1 MLGQTISHYRITG
14 KLGGGGMGVVY
25 LAEDTR
31 LHRAVALKF
40 LPDDLAKNPQ
50 ALERFRRE
58 ARAASQLNH
67 PNICTI
73 HDIDEDNGHT
83 FIVMERLEG
92 ESLKQRMNSVPLQTL
107 EMLDISVQV
116 ADALAASHAKNI
128 VHRDIKPANI
138 FLTAGGR
145 AKILD
150 FGLAKLAREQHGG
163 DDQVYTEDSLTAMG
177 LIPGTAGYMSP
188 EQARSD
194 DLDPRS
200 DIFSL
205 GVVLYEM
212 ATGKKPFTGSNVVT
226 ILDSVL
232 HHKPQSPLVLN
243 RNLPTDL
250 EGVIGKALEKDR
262 KQRYQ
267 SAADMKTDLQRL
279 KIVAESGLA
288 RTGPRDSR
296 LRMVTDAFEKTG
308 SLRHTILLGVL
319 GLLLAALVAVA
330 VWSYKHRPEASSAQS
345 HNNTV
350 AVLPLANIN
359 NDSSVDYLG
368 LAIADQIANVLSYT
382 RSLDVRPT
390 ISTSRFANSK
400 LEPQQIGKELKVAT
414 VLAGHYFRQDQQLI
428 VTEEAI
434 EVSTNKLL
442 WQSTFN
448 ASAQDLIS
456 LQAQMANQIRQGLL
470 PALGAAS
477 GFLDTATQP
486 KNPDAYNL
494 YLGTLT
500 VSHDTAPNKAVIKV
514 LEQVVKM
521 DPTYAPAWEA
531 LGNRYYYDSNY
542 GGGGEE
548 SFQQSNV
555 AYARALELDP
565 NLIAAAGSLITNRV
579 ERGELG
585 PAYRQ
590 ANDLVRRRPESSQA
604 HFTLAYVLRYAGLL
618 EESARECE
626 TALSLD
632 PGNFELR
639 ACAWTFVDL
648 GKTQRALDFVRLDAG
663 SEWAKAIT
671 PPILLRERK
680 VEEARQ
686 AVRAMSANPTWHKD
700 LLESCLS
707 VRPDP
712 NLDQVALQTERR
724 VMAEPDPE
732 PWYTQGAILAYCGKK
747 DIAYRLI
754 ARAIGQ
760 NYCAYGALQSDP
772 ILDKIRDT
780 AEFDKLLTDGKDCQD
795 RAVAAPSEPT
805 Q

>member
-1 MLGQTISHYRITG
+1 M
-14 KLGGGGMGVVY
+14 VY

-31 LHRAVALKF
+31 LHRSVALKF

-73 HDIDEDNGHT
+73 HDIDEDGGHT

-92 ESLKQRMNSVPLQTL
+92 ESLKQRLHNTPMQTL
-107 EMLDISVQV
+107 ELLEIAVQV
-116 ADALAASHAKNI
+116 ADALAASHAKSI

-150 FGLAKLAREQHGG
+150 FGLAKLAREHAA
-163 DDQVYTEDSLTAMG
+163 DDQAFTEDSLTAMG

-200 DIFSL
+200 DIFSF

-212 ATGKKPFTGSNVVT
+212 ATGKKPFSGANVVT

-232 HHKPQSPLVLN
+232 HHKPQSPLLLN
-243 RNLPTDL
+243 RSLPTDL
-250 EGVIGKALEKDR
+250 EGVIGKALEKNRD
-262 KQRYQ
+262 QRYQ
-267 SAADMKTDLQRL
+267 SAAEMKGDLQRL
-279 KIVAESGLA
+279 KIVTESGLA

-296 LRMVTDAFEKTG
+296 LRMVSDAFQTTG
-308 SLRHTILLGVL
+308 SVRGWILLGAI
-319 GLLLAALVAVA
+319 GLLLSVLVAVG
-330 VWSYKHRPEASSAQS
+330 VWWYQHRPGVSATQS
-345 HNNTV
+345 HSNTV
-350 AVLPLANIN
+350 AVLPLTNVN
-359 NDSSVDYLG
+359 NDTSVDYLG

-390 ISTSRFANSK
+390 ISTAKYANSK
-400 LEPQQIGKELKVAT
+400 LEPQQIGKELRVAT
-414 VLAGHYFRQDQQLI
+414 ILAGHFFRQEQQLI

-434 EVSTNKLL
+434 DVGTNKLL

-448 ASAQDLIS
+448 ASSQDLIS
-456 LQAQMANQIRQGLL
+456 LQSQMANQIRQGLL
-470 PALGAAS
+470 PALGATS

-494 YLGTLT
+494 YMGSLT
-500 VSHDTAPNKAVIKV
+500 VSHDSAPNKAAIKV
-514 LEQVVKM
+514 LEQVVQM

-531 LGNRYYYDSNY
+531 LGNRYYYDSSY

-548 SFQQSNV
+548 AFQRSNT
-555 AYARALELDP
+555 AYGRALTLDP
-565 NLIAAAGSLITNRV
+565 NLSSAAANLITNRV

-585 PAYRQ
+585 AAYRE
-590 ANDLVRRRPESSQA
+590 ANDLVRRRSESSQA

-618 EESARECE
+618 DESGRECE

-632 PGNFELR
+632 PENFELR
-639 ACAWTFVDL
+639 SCSWTFL
-648 GKTQRALDFVRLDAG
+648 EMGKAQRALDFVRLDAG
-663 SEWAKAIT
+663 SEWAHYVT
-671 PPILLRERK
+671 PTLLLRQGK
-680 VEEARQ
+680 LEEARQ
-686 AVRAMSANPTWHKD
+686 AVKSMTANPTWHRD
-700 LLESCLS
+700 LLESCLAA
-707 VRPDP
+707 RPDA
-712 NLDQVALQTERR
+712 NLDKVASQTERQ
-724 VMAEPDPE
+724 VMTEPDPE
-732 PWYTQGAILAYCGKK
+732 PWYYQGAILAYCGKK
-747 DIAYRLI
+747 EIAYRLI
-754 ARAIGQ
+754 GRAIGQ

-772 ILDKIRDT
+772 MLDKIRDT
-780 AEFDKLLTDGKDCQD
+780 PEFDKLLSDAKDCQD
-795 RAVAAPSEPT
+795 RAVAPPSQPA